1 MARERILLDTV
12 YIQGLLNNA
21 DQHHAAAI
29 AAFSRVEE
37 AEEVFI
43 TDAVIMEVCNALA
56 GVNRRAAM
64 QFVHGCDSN
73 PQITIVHVDA
83 DLLARGLALYE
94 KRSDK
99 TWSLTDCISFTVMGD
114 RQITVAATG
123 DHHFVQAGY
132 VAMLPSTP

>member
-29 AAFSRVEE
+29 VALSRVEE

-43 TDAVIMEVCNALA
+43 TDAVITEVCNAFAKLD
-56 GVNRRAAM
+56 RRAAM
-64 QFVHGCDSN
+64 RFVHGCDSN
-73 PQITIVHVDA
+73 SQITIVHVDA
-83 DLLARGLALYE
+83 DLLARGLALYDE
-94 KRSDK
+94 RSDK
-99 TWSLTDCISFTVMGD
+99 TWSLTDCISFTVMQD

-123 DHHFVQAGY
+123 DHHFVQAGF
-132 VAMLPSTP
+132 VAILLETP